1 MGAENA
7 SDASPAQT
15 AALYAFVAFS
25 ASLSSGLVG
34 IGGATVFQALWFL
47 MSTVFPKVSL
57 NVAIQPLNF
66 DPVDMTGPV
75 GEYRCCHQL
84 LYYAGLGD
92 CNVCSSLVQIN
103 HFGPPAPPNSDRDP
117 NPEQIRI
124 RSKQYIR
131 SKRTPKFG
139 PPLPRA
145 QKKRAWGLGT
155 VLYIYIP
162 QATRNSTPVL
172 PGGV

>member
-57 NVAIQPLNF
+57 NSSRYNHL
-66 DPVDMTGPV
+66 TST
-75 GEYRCCHQL
+75 L
-84 LYYAGLGD
+84 L
-92 CNVCSSLVQIN
+92 
-103 HFGPPAPPNSDRDP
+103 
-117 NPEQIRI
+117 
-124 RSKQYIR
+124 
-131 SKRTPKFG
+131 T
-139 PPLPRA
+139 
-145 QKKRAWGLGT
+145 
-155 VLYIYIP
+155 
-162 QATRNSTPVL
+162 
-172 PGGV
+172 